1 MSPFSSGSVTR
12 FCRGSS
18 SPDYSLTSKSWWAS
32 SSGTAVT
39 APWCGTELQRS
50 WALWLAPSPCSLW
63 WMCTSCS
70 HQVTSVTPTVLR
82 DVHWSVEERWR
93 HRGSLVLVTPGCWR
107 SGGVD
112 DRLCPSPGSRW
123 LFSSGVLIFSPCVCA
138 GVFSMNLRRKKER
151 KKEKHICS
159 SCFVKRSTKTATGE
173 KCWSFF
179 FF

>member
-82 DVHWSVEERWR
+82 DSQWRNAGDTGGVWSWSHLGVDVVEEWTTVCVQVLDPDDCFPLEFSS
-93 HRGSLVLVTPGCWR
+93 SL
-107 SGGVD
+107 
-112 DRLCPSPGSRW
+112 RLCVQVFFPWTSEEKKKKKRKTHL
-123 LFSSGVLIFSPCVCA
+123 LFMFCQTVNKNSHWGKVLEF
-138 GVFSMNLRRKKER
+138 G
-151 KKEKHICS
+151 
-159 SCFVKRSTKTATGE
+159 
-173 KCWSFF
+173 FF
-179 FF
+179 